1 MKKMEFYQKNI
12 KGLLLISVIV
22 LCAKILSS
30 YIYIGSVTIS
40 IILGIIINYFF
51 TLNQTYRSGINFSE
65 KHFLNVAI
73 ILMGANLNFAVINTI
88 NYKFIFII
96 IAIILTTI
104 TSSIILGRIFK
115 ASTSLSFLIGI
126 GNGICGSSAIAGASS
141 IIESKKEDIAISISI
156 INILGTIGI
165 FAIPFSINF
174 LFKEDVQNI
183 GIIIGST
190 IQSVG
195 QVTAAGFIINDKV
208 GEMALLTKMIRIL
221 MLGPI
226 LIIAS
231 LFYSNYN
238 KKNFKIRTFPIP
250 YFIIGYI
257 VFVIAINNNMIPL
270 ALIPI
275 IISISQYSL
284 LFAMT
289 AIGLNISISSLFNN
303 GIIAL
308 LIGFISF
315 FIQIILSIYLFHNY

>member
-1 MKKMEFYQKNI
+1 MKNMEFYQKNI
-12 KGLLLISVIV
+12 KGLLLISAIV

-40 IILGIIINYFF
+40 IISGIIINYFF

-73 ILMGANLNFAVINTI
+73 VLMGANLNFASINTI
-88 NYKFIFII
+88 NYKLIFII
-96 IAIILTTI
+96 IVIILTTI
-104 TSSIILGRIFK
+104 TSSLILGRIFK

-126 GNGICGSSAIAGASS
+126 GNGICGSSAIVGASS

-165 FAIPFSINF
+165 FAIPFTINF
-174 LFKEDVQNI
+174 LFKEDIQNI
-183 GIIIGST
+183 GLIIGST

-226 LIIAS
+226 LIITS

-238 KKNFKIRTFPIP
+238 KRNFKIRVFPIP
-250 YFIIGYI
+250 FFIIGYI
-257 VFVIAINNNMIPL
+257 LLVIAINNNLVPL

-308 LIGFISF
+308 LIGSISF